1 MHEQDAEREEQRRQR
16 YEAFLA
22 RSRDYYARY
31 GARFKKARGVSDFP
45 RAGVSV
51 SGSRRRRYR

>member
-1 MHEQDAEREEQRRQR
+1 MNDADREELRRQR

-22 RSRDYYARY
+22 RSRAYYQAY
-31 GARFKKARGVSDFP
+31 GAAFKKRSTVSEFP

-51 SGSRRRRYR
+51 SRRRKRRYR